1 VLIDEQELGTLDRSA
16 VAAVRR
22 RQIALVTQEPGLVPH
37 LTARENVE
45 LGLQVRGISEDGSVD
60 ALVQVG
66 LADRLDHRADRL
78 SAGERQRVAI
88 ARAIAV
94 SPRILLA
101 DEPTARLDQA
111 NAKAVGLLLAR
122 LAHESDTAVVCATHD
137 AALIEEADVE
147 LRLLEKAAELR
158 GNRAIGSP
166 G

>member
-1 VLIDEQELGTLDRSA
+1 
-16 VAAVRR
+16 
-22 RQIALVTQEPGLVPH
+22 LVPH

-45 LGLQVRGISEDGSVD
+45 LGLQVRGISEDGSVG

-88 ARAIAV
+88 ARALAV

-111 NAKAVGLLLAR
+111 NAKAVGRLLAK
-122 LAHESDTAVVCATHD
+122 LAHENDTAVVCATHD
-137 AALIEEADVE
+137 AALIEEADEE
-147 LRLLEKAAELR
+147 LALALPASAVRVF
-158 GNRAIGSP
+158 GS
-166 G
+166 